1 MAMGGAAFGAPRD
14 PFDRRLTG
22 GTAWAVSGRNRW
34 QADALLLEKPDHLEG
49 RMSTKKPYHKENLR
63 GDLLEAARVYVKAYG
78 HINLSIRT
86 LAQQVGV
93 SPGAPYHHFP
103 DRRALLLALAVD
115 GFQQLWAELEK
126 GDNTGLSPEEQI
138 KADAMR
144 FVRFALDNPKLL
156 ELMYESELTHPE
168 IDPDLHE
175 YHEKSHAAGTAKLRE
190 FMPEISY
197 KEAGFRNVALW
208 TSVYGL
214 VSMVNKNIIRPF
226 GNGTFDVQEMADWV
240 VSRAAQAAL
249 AP

>member
-1 MAMGGAAFGAPRD
+1 
-14 PFDRRLTG
+14 
-22 GTAWAVSGRNRW
+22 
-34 QADALLLEKPDHLEG
+34 
-49 RMSTKKPYHKENLR
+49 MSTKKPYHKENLR
-63 GDLLEAARVYVKAYG
+63 RDLLEAGRAYVKDHG
-78 HINLSIRT
+78 HSSLSIRT

-103 DRRALLLALAVD
+103 DRRSLLLALAID
-115 GFQQLWAELEK
+115 GFQQLWEELEQ
-126 GDNTGLSPEEQI
+126 GDNTGLSPEQQI
-138 KADAMR
+138 KADALR
-144 FVRFALDNPKLL
+144 FVSFALQNPKLL

-168 IDPDLHE
+168 IDPALHKF
-175 YHEKSHAAGTAKLRE
+175 HEMSHAAGTAKLRE
-190 FMPEISY
+190 FLPEISY

-214 VSMVNKNIIRPF
+214 VSMINKNIIRPF